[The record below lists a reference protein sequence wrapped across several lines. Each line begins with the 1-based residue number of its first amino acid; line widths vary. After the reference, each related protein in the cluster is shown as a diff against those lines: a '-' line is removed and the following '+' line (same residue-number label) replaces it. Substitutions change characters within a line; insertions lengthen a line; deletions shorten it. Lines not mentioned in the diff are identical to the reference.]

1 MCRSRRRDTVVIM
14 NTTDMQATLT
24 EMWTTR
30 PARPRR
36 DRQVAGVAT
45 AIGRRYDIDPVLVRV
60 AFVVTAFFGIG
71 AALYIAAW
79 VVLPE
84 EAADPLA
91 PERARSPR
99 PILIVALVIAAVTG
113 LGSVFGGKGPG
124 WIFPTVAALALL
136 FLLHRSRS
144 EHGTRVEVTRVV
156 PTDTSTPSEAGPSL
170 VKASPPAWDPL
181 GAAPFAWDLPEPSP
195 APPAPRRRRPPVTA
209 VTLGLALLAGG
220 IAAAIMLAIGVLTPD
235 NLPLLV
241 GVPLAV
247 LGGGLV
253 VGAFLRAGRGLI
265 PWALLLGVLTY
276 GLLAAPLER
285 WRGYEAGDLRA
296 APVTVSQLL
305 PTYDRGAGDIDL
317 DLRGLDLTVPPG
329 GDERDIPVSVSL
341 GAGQVTILLP
351 RDADVTFTGSVG
363 LGELS
368 YGDRTEDGPG
378 SELALSSDLG
388 ADGVRS
394 GRLLALD
401 VQSGLGDVEVRR
413 G

>member
-1 MCRSRRRDTVVIM
+1 MCRGRRRDTVVIM
-14 NTTDMQATLT
+14 NTTDVQATLG
-24 EMWTTR
+24 EMWKTR

-79 VVLPE
+79 VALSE

-91 PERARSPR
+91 PEPARSPR

-113 LGSVFGGKGPG
+113 LGSVFVWEGPG
-124 WIFPTVAALALL
+124 WILPTVAALALL

-144 EHGTRVEVTRVV
+144 DRGGQVEATRVQ
-156 PTDTSTPSEAGPSL
+156 PTDFPNTSEAGPSL

-195 APPAPRRRRPPVTA
+195 APPAPKRRRPPVTA

-220 IAAAIMLAIGVLTPD
+220 AVTAFMLALGVLTPG
-235 NLPLLV
+235 NLRLPFA
-241 GVPLAV
+241 VPLAV
-247 LGGGLV
+247 LGLGLV

-265 PWALLLGVLTY
+265 PWALLLSLLTY
-276 GLLAAPLER
+276 GLLATPER
-285 WRGYEAGDLRA
+285 WRTYDVGDLRA
-296 APVTVSQLL
+296 APITVSALAR
-305 PTYDRGAGDIDL
+305 TYNRPADDIDL

-329 GDERDIPVSVSL
+329 GDEHDVPVSVSL
-341 GAGQVTILLP
+341 GAGQVTIRLP

-363 LGELS
+363 VGELS
-368 YGDRTEDGPG
+368 YGDRTQDGPR
-378 SELALSSDLG
+378 SELAVSRDLG

-394 GRLLALD
+394 GRLLVLD
-401 VQSGLGDVEVRR
+401 VEAGLGDVEVRR